1 MSAAPSNK
9 QQQGQAAVAKRPAR
23 ASRPRWVLVRQG
35 EGPARKWVWQL
46 AGPPGGSPGVQNS
59 ARQ

>member
-1 MSAAPSNK
+1 MSAASSNK
-9 QQQGQAAVAKRPAR
+9 QQRSAAVATRPAR

-35 EGPARKWVWQL
+35 EGPTRKWVWQL
-46 AGPPGGSPGVQNS
+46 AGLSGGSPGVQES

>member
-1 MSAAPSNK
+1 MSAPPPNK
-9 QQQGQAAVAKRPAR
+9 QQGRTAVATRPAR

-46 AGPPGGSPGVQNS
+46 AGLPGSSSGVQES
-59 ARQ
+59 TRQ

>member
-9 QQQGQAAVAKRPAR
+9 QQGRAAVARRPAR

-35 EGPARKWVWQL
+35 EGAARKWVRQL
-46 AGPPGGSPGVQNS
+46 AGPPGAAPGAQES
-59 ARQ
+59 ARP

>member
-1 MSAAPSNK
+1 MESSEPGTASRAAATSRRR
-9 QQQGQAAVAKRPAR
+9 AA
-23 ASRPRWVLVRQG
+23 RPRWILVRQG

-46 AGPPGGSPGVQNS
+46 AAHPGEDPPPAADS